1 MKKLL
6 LLGSTVSLL
15 LPGFAFA
22 AYNDVSLT
30 TNAVLSVNGI
40 TLNVSGSTATIESIV
55 VDNTNFTV
63 TLQGN
68 AASTF
73 QVTAPNLNVL
83 ATNQQNGIS
92 VDACNSGQSKLGY
105 TASSSEVIAII
116 TPSATLC
123 ATAAADTSGGT
134 GSGGGGGGGG
144 GGTPAPQASP
154 VAVVATNLNFSSMT
168 PAEKQAAISQIRAAL
183 IPLIKQLI
191 VLLNQEIQ
199 KMQTSGSY

>member
-6 LLGSTVSLL
+6 ISSSIAVLL
-15 LPGFAFA
+15 LPGLAFA

-30 TNAVLSVNGI
+30 TGTVLSVNGI
-40 TLNVSGSTATIESIV
+40 TLNVSGSSAVIESLV
-55 VDNTNFTV
+55 VGSTNFTV

-92 VDACNSGQSKLGY
+92 ADFCNGTQSKLGY

-123 ATAAADTSGGT
+123 TTAAADTSGGT
-134 GSGGGGGGGG
+134 GSSSGGGGGGS
-144 GGTPAPQASP
+144 TTTVTP
-154 VAVVATNLNFSSMT
+154 VAPTVNITQLSTQEAI
-168 PAEKQAAISQIRAAL
+168 AAI
-183 IPLIKQLI
+183 KVQLI
-191 VLLNQEIQ
+191 SLIQQLIAELIVQLQAEIQ
-199 KMQTSGSY
+199 AMQASGSY